1 MWSVLK
7 TLGSR
12 LQRALSHD
20 RRQEILALLSREYA
34 DKMKDAR
41 QYRLHAE
48 QMRYNHFRAQLERIA
63 DEEEKHAQ
71 WLLDRIIALGGAIP
85 QVTSEPEDA
94 RNTWEDLGLDL
105 LEEKRHQWDLTDQLP
120 IIERTDPATAEILRR
135 IFEEESN
142 HRTAITHMLMRSDP
156 IADWP
161 V

>member
-12 LQRALSHD
+12 LQRALFHD

-71 WLLDRIIALGGAIP
+71 WLLERIIALGGAIP

>member
-12 LQRALSHD
+12 LQRALFHD

-71 WLLDRIIALGGAIP
+71 WLLERIIALGGAIP
-85 QVTSEPEDA
+85 QGTSEPEDA

>member
-1 MWSVLK
+1 
-7 TLGSR
+7 
-12 LQRALSHD
+12 
-20 RRQEILALLSREYA
+20 LLSREYT

-48 QMRYNHFRAQLERIA
+48 QTRYNHFRAQLERIA

-105 LEEKRHQWDLTDQLP
+105 LEEKRHQWNLTDQLP
-120 IIERTDPATAEILRR
+120 IIERTDPATAQILRR